1 MTGVQTCALPI
12 SDIATVGFLK
22 QKVEGNKYAKGYSF
36 YLLTFILKDNNQKE
50 IFKSE
55 YYEKADIDKDMAN
68 LREQIENVNSDIV
81 TLKREY

>member
-1 MTGVQTCALPI
+1 MVKY

-22 QKVEGNKYAKGYSF
+22 QKVKGNKYAKGYSF

-55 YYEKADIDKDMAN
+55 YYEKADIDKDIAGLRKQMAD
-68 LREQIENVNSDIV
+68 LNSDIV

>member
-1 MTGVQTCALPI
+1 MKG
-12 SDIATVGFLK
+12 
-22 QKVEGNKYAKGYSF
+22 GNKYAKGYSF

>member
-1 MTGVQTCALPI
+1 MQ
-12 SDIATVGFLK
+12 
-22 QKVEGNKYAKGYSF
+22 KGYSF

-55 YYEKADIDKDMAN
+55 YYEKADIDKDIAELRKQMAD
-68 LREQIENVNSDIV
+68 LNSDIV